1 MDYSKMSETEF
12 ISALQTLNGRIVL
25 MELNML
31 ECPLFKSVAIE
42 NGKETGSIGANDT
55 VLTLSTKFLSA
66 AYTTAYNQLREARMF
81 LGEVLL
87 EIGGFKPYDYFNK
100 TGTDN
105 LQKTPAHLV
114 LVEANRFNWFN
125 VVFEAEKAR
134 LAKAGKAIPEGFAV
148 GSVAAFVPTK
158 QIELDAILYY
168 KKLIGSNFDDNGL
181 YREIN
186 TIMELSAEPTNILGK
201 CFDTKIDYVGKIT
214 EANHAMYDR
223 KYSGILHSLSNVLT
237 CLSKANKY
245 FGLRMGE
252 LA

>member
-31 ECPLFKSVAIE
+31 ECPLFKSVEIQ
-42 NGKETGSIGANDT
+42 NGKEAGNIAVNDAAII
-55 VLTLSTKFLSA
+55 LASKFLSA

-114 LVEANRFNWFN
+114 LAEANKVNWFN
-125 VVFEAEKAR
+125 VVFEAEKQR
-134 LAKAGKAIPEGFAV
+134 LTKAGKAVPEGFAV
-148 GSVAAFVPTK
+148 GSVASFVPTK

-168 KKLIGSNFDDNGL
+168 KKLIGSNFDDNGM

-186 TIMELSAEPTNILGK
+186 TVIHLGGGSILQTI
-201 CFDTKIDYVGKIT
+201 FDAKLAKDTD
-214 EANHAMYDR
+214 EAKAQR
-223 KYSGILHSLSNVLT
+223 KFAGLQHSLSNVLT